1 MTRMISWM
9 VMMVVTIGDTEMHDL
24 NISKHDCLQI
34 HLVLACTIN
43 PSQLL
48 VVLGIHWV
56 VEVTGKAGVLEQ
68 EENQVEGC
76 K

>member
-1 MTRMISWM
+1 MVGTRAN
-9 VMMVVTIGDTEMHDL
+9 TEMHDL

-48 VVLGIHWV
+48 GIHWV
-56 VEVTGKAGVLEQ
+56 VEVIRKGGLLEQ
-68 EENQVEGC
+68 KENQVEGC